1 MRQSSY
7 YSLHPEEG
15 IEEVAQQPSRNA
27 RLEGAL
33 ERQHH
38 PRDESFNLTTYLPY
52 LINRTGVQVAGAF
65 SREIEQHGIT
75 LQMWRVLAALWQGGE
90 RKSADLIVDT
100 SIEQSTLSR
109 LVTTMEQ
116 RGMLTRRRSNHDAR
130 AVVVALTEE
139 GRRVTKEL
147 IPYALRNERI
157 ALRGFSREE
166 IDILLGMLTRIY
178 DNAADLKL

>member
-1 MRQSSY
+1 MFE
-7 YSLHPEEG
+7 L
-15 IEEVAQQPSRNA
+15 A
-27 RLEGAL
+27 R
-33 ERQHH
+33 
-38 PRDESFNLTTYLPY
+38 FLPY
-52 LINRTGVQVAGAF
+52 HINRTGVRLATAFGAELA
-65 SREIEQHGIT
+65 RHG
-75 LQMWRVLAALWQGGE
+75 LSVPMWRVLAALWQGGE